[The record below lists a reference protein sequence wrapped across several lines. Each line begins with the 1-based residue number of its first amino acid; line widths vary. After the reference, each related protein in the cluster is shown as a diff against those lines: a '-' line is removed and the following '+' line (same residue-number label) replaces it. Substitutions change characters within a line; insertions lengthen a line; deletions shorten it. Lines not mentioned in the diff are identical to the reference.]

1 MTNHL
6 PGWWSDAEP
15 ELREAIARFPDK
27 LKAKLA
33 TKPFEFVS
41 RKNPFLFRIRGAQN
55 AEDLTWKVLDAVMSS
70 SEETIFGDVLEDLAI
85 IICKH
90 ARGGQ
95 KSGIENI
102 DLEYADSAGARVLVQ
117 VKSGVNWGNSSQKKA
132 LKEAFAKAT
141 TILRQR
147 NRQMHVRCVEGS
159 CYGPSEILDLGTHEK
174 IVGYSF
180 WEEISGWSGTADAV
194 MELIGEYAQNG
205 LHASREAAHALIVNY
220 LYEMGVAEEGVLH
233 WDKLLRLVMAEK
245 RRGSRSARKRG
256 A

>member
-1 MTNHL
+1 MTTQL
-6 PGWWSDAEP
+6 PDWWSEAEP
-15 ELREAIARFPDK
+15 ELREAIAGFPDK
-27 LKAKLA
+27 LRAKLA
-33 TKPFEFVS
+33 TKPFAFVS

-55 AEDLTWKVLDAVMSS
+55 AEELAWKVLDSVMSS

-102 DLEYADSAGARVLVQ
+102 DLEYTDPNGARVLVQ
-117 VKSGVNWGNSSQKKA
+117 VKSGVNWGNSSQQKS
-132 LKEAFAKAT
+132 LREAFAKAT

-147 NRQMHVRCVEGS
+147 NRQLHVRCVEGS
-159 CYGPSEILDLGTHEK
+159 CYGPSEVLDKGTHER

-194 MELIGEYAQNG
+194 LDLVGEYAENG
-205 LHASREAAHALIVNY
+205 LHTSREAAHALIVNY

-233 WDKLLRLVMAEK
+233 WNKLLRLVMEEK
-245 RRGSRSARKRG
+245 RSSRSARKR
-256 A
+256 

>member
-1 MTNHL
+1 MTNHT
-6 PGWWSDAEP
+6 PGWWSNAEP
-15 ELREAIARFPDK
+15 ELREAIAGFPDK
-27 LKAKLA
+27 LRSKL
-33 TKPFEFVS
+33 TNKPFEFVS

-55 AEDLTWKVLDAVMSS
+55 AEDLAWKVLDAVMSS

-102 DLEYADSAGARVLVQ
+102 DLEYTDPAGARVLVQ

-174 IVGYSF
+174 IVGYAF

-194 MELIGEYAQNG
+194 MKLIGEYAQNG
-205 LHASREAAHALIVNY
+205 LHTTREAAHALIVNY
-220 LYEMGVAEEGVLH
+220 LYERGVAEEGVLH

-245 RRGSRSARKRG
+245 GRGSRAARKRG